1 MVISDTPENFR
12 FSKGDVV
19 VLLFPFSNLS
29 SSQKRPAVIVA
40 NLTGDDLILAQ
51 ITTALA
57 RNDKYAISLEPKDFQ
72 TGKLAVSSLVR
83 PNKLFTADISI
94 ISSKIGTL
102 KESKIKEIQD
112 ALVNIFKK

>member
-1 MVISDTPENFR
+1 MEKFVR
-12 FSKGDVV
+12 GDLV

-29 SSQKRPAVIVA
+29 SSQKRPAVVVA

-51 ITTALA
+51 ITTASA
-57 RNDKYAISLEPKDFQ
+57 RSDKYAVSLETKDFQ
-72 TGKLAVSSLVR
+72 TGKLAVSSLAR

-112 ALVNIFKK
+112 SLVNIFKK